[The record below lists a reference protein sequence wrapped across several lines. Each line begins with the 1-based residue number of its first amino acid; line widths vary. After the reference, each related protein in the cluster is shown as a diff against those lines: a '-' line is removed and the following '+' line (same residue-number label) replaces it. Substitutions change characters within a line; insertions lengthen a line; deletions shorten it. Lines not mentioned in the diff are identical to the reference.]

1 MSKRL
6 KNCISGRIPK
16 VDAVRHLLSRI
27 NPDEIRSIHEE
38 MIDIVKR
45 NRIFREGTIGG

>member
-38 MIDIVKR
+38 MIDI
-45 NRIFREGTIGG
+45 NRKSVV